1 MIHGVRAATREA
13 WNALRAA
20 GRMPSVRQVYVQ
32 VGGAYTTVAAEC
44 RVLRAAT
51 APPCP
56 SPRVVPQGVQEALWA
71 LYEAIQQDPVFAHNL
86 RMRLSV
92 MQHSGDG
99 PLTKLLD
106 AIQAEEGGGGFS

>member
-51 APPCP
+51 APPRP
-56 SPRVVPQGVQEALWA
+56 SPRVVPQGVQNALWGLCA
-71 LYEAIQQDPVFAHNL
+71 AIREDPVFAHNL
-86 RMRLSV
+86 RVRLAV
-92 MQHSGDG
+92 MQNSSEG
-99 PLTKLLD
+99 PLTRVLD
-106 AIQAEEGGGGFS
+106 AIQAEG